1 MHSSRM
7 RTACSRSHQS
17 GGLPQCM
24 LGYTTSGVGLE
35 TPPWCGPG
43 DPPGVGLEAPL
54 GVGLETLWVW
64 SGEPPGVGLE
74 NPLARPLK
82 LPLGCGPGNL
92 QVHAGIYTPRDLQ
105 RYAGIPPPLVDRQT
119 TCKNIT
125 SQTSFAGGNY

>member
-1 MHSSRM
+1 MHVGI
-7 RTACSRSHQS
+7 HH
-17 GGLPQCM
+17 L
-24 LGYTTSGVGLE
+24 GVGLE

-92 QVHAGIYTPRDLQ
+92 QGMLGYTPPQRPARHAEIPPARHAEIHTPWRPVRHAGIPSARH
-105 RYAGIPPPLVDRQT
+105 AGLPPPLVDRQT
-119 TCKNIT
+119 CVTT
-125 SQTSFAGGNY
+125 